1 MNAPA
6 RLTGAQET
14 SLAIAAAVVTANA
27 YYIHPI
33 IGDVADHFGVSH
45 ARIGLVPA
53 LNQLALAVGIFMLL
67 PLGDRI
73 SNRKLTI
80 AFSAGQTVSIALMT
94 LAQSFPL
101 FVLGS
106 TLLGYFTIAP
116 YLLPAYASKRVA
128 PERLGQVTAKLAAG
142 VILGILVARVG
153 AGVIAEYFGWRA
165 VYWIATALMVAVT
178 LALPRLMEGG
188 ERQASDRQSYPA
200 LLLSVFPLVRR
211 HREIL
216 ISGAIQALNFGQFIA
231 VWLGLALYL
240 TSPGMGFGTDTVGYL
255 AGLAA
260 VSIFSTPRL
269 GRWADQIGPR
279 KARLIFAFIQLGGI
293 ALLWPLGGSLAG
305 LLVPLVITNLVGPG
319 VDVTGRMTFL
329 SLDPAVRTRL
339 TTVYVVIMFIGGGL
353 GSYAGTAVYDA
364 FGWAGTCALLAA
376 CSLTLTVLAWFA
388 SRLGR

>member
-1 MNAPA
+1 MNHPA
-6 RLTGAQET
+6 RLTEAQET

-33 IGDVADHFGVSH
+33 IGEVADHFGVSH

-73 SNRKLTI
+73 SNRRLTI
-80 AFSAGQTVSIALMT
+80 AFATGQTASLAIMT
-94 LAQSFPL
+94 LAQGFTL
-101 FVLGS
+101 FVIGS

-128 PERLGQVTAKLAAG
+128 PKRLGQVTAKLAAG

-153 AGVIAEYFGWRA
+153 AGVVAEYYGWRA
-165 VYWIATALMVAVT
+165 VYWIATALMLSVT

-188 ERQASDRQSYPA
+188 ERSAGDRQSYGS
-200 LLLSVFPLVRR
+200 LLLSVFPLVTRN
-211 HREIL
+211 REIL
-216 ISGAIQALNFGQFIA
+216 LSGAIQGLNFAQFIA

-240 TSPGMGFGTDTVGYL
+240 TSPKMGYGTDTVGYL

-260 VSIFSTPRL
+260 VSIVSTPRL
-269 GRWADQIGPR
+269 GRWADHVGPR
-279 KARLIFAFIQLGGI
+279 KARTIFAVVQLIGI
-293 ALLWPLGGSLAG
+293 LLFWPLGGSLWG
-305 LLVPLVITNLVGPG
+305 LLVPLFIANLVGPG

-329 SLDPAVRTRL
+329 ALDPAIRTRL

-353 GSYAGTAVYDA
+353 GSWAGTAAYDA
-364 FGWAGTCALLAA
+364 FGWAGTCILLGA
-376 CSLTLTVLAWFA
+376 CSLVLSGLAMV
-388 SRLGR
+388 GRRYGR

>member
-33 IGDVADHFGVSH
+33 IGEVADHFGVSH

-128 PERLGQVTAKLAAG
+128 PDRLGQVTAKLAAG

-165 VYWIATALMVAVT
+165 VYWIATGLMVAVT

-188 ERQASDRQSYPA
+188 ERSASYPQSYPA

-231 VWLGLALYL
+231 VWLGLALFL
-240 TSPGMGFGTDTVGYL
+240 TSPAMGFGTDTVGYL

-279 KARLIFAFIQLGGI
+279 KARLILAVVQLGGI
-293 ALLWPLGGSLAG
+293 VLLWPLGGSLAG

-353 GSYAGTAVYDA
+353 GSYAGTAVYDG

-376 CSLTLTVLAWFA
+376 CSLTLTMLAWVGSKF
-388 SRLGR
+388 GR

>member
-1 MNAPA
+1 MKQPA

-73 SNRKLTI
+73 SNRRLTI
-80 AFSAGQTVSIALMT
+80 AFATGQTLSLAIMT
-94 LAQSFPL
+94 LAEGFSL

-142 VILGILVARVG
+142 IILGILVARVG
-153 AGVIAEYFGWRA
+153 AGVVSERYGWRA
-165 VYWIATALMVAVT
+165 VYWIATTLMLAVT
-178 LALPRLMEGG
+178 IALPRLMEGG
-188 ERQASDRQSYPA
+188 ERSAEGRQSYRD
-200 LLLSVFPLVRR
+200 LLLSVFPLVRK
-211 HREIL
+211 HKEVL
-216 ISGAIQALNFGQFIA
+216 LSGAIQALNFAQFIA

-240 TSPGMGFGTDTVGYL
+240 TSPQMGYGTDTVGYL

-260 VSIFSTPRL
+260 VSIISTPRL
-269 GRWADQIGPR
+269 GRWADHVGPR
-279 KARLIFAFIQLGGI
+279 KARTIFAMIQFMGI
-293 ALLWPLGGSLAG
+293 LLLWPLGGSLWG
-305 LLVPLVITNLVGPG
+305 LLIPLIITNLVGPG

-329 SLDPAVRTRL
+329 ALDPAIRTRL

-353 GSYAGTAVYDA
+353 GSYAGTAAYDA
-364 FGWAGTCALLAA
+364 YGWAGTCILLGLCSVTLTALAA
-376 CSLTLTVLAWFA
+376 TARRF
-388 SRLGR
+388 GR